1 MATFEFGGK
10 SGLHGRRVYTPVDR
24 VSFVPQSENGL
35 VEYILAYR
43 KQVPTPMQEPDLYRG
58 AEIKQQPGEVEL
70 HFPGL
75 VEIVIMLT
83 LEADNEFRRQ
93 HQGLVAKNELFKVD
107 V

>member
-24 VSFVPQSENGL
+24 ISFVPQSEEGL

-43 KQVPTPMQEPDLYRG
+43 KQIPTPTQEPDLYGG
-58 AEIKQQPGEVEL
+58 AEIKQHPGEVAL

-75 VEIVIMLT
+75 AEIVILLT
-83 LEADNEFRRQ
+83 LEADDEFRKQ
-93 HQGLVAKNELFKVD
+93 HPNLVANNELFRVD